1 MDDKLILQELKA
13 IKRALTC
20 GGSIGGSNS
29 DTNLALDTFQIYNCS
44 EEPVGSPQDV
54 LKTVVLNSITT
65 KICNITEL
73 SDAISAPIIE
83 SLDADTYISYTTPLK
98 ITGVDISNVKHYMY
112 LRHKIINKNK
122 TILTDEIE
130 YSLLGDAFSPAEPVV
145 DIVSYLTDWNFNEEE
160 ELIMAVNTTY
170 NIPINSVHSYTIT
183 VSGTGTT
190 STIQISANTPVPIA
204 NGYSKSIEFTT
215 TNQSEV
221 NIFCDTNDV
230 IRILKQY

>member
-65 KICNITEL
+65 KICNVQEIAE
-73 SDAISAPIIE
+73 AIS
-83 SLDADTYISYTTPLK
+83 TTDLA
-98 ITGVDISNVKHYMY
+98 TETT
-112 LRHKIINKNK
+112 LLQLL
-122 TILTDEIE
+122 TILNRE
-130 YSLLGDAFSPAEPVV
+130 Y
-145 DIVSYLTDWNFNEEE
+145 NEEE
-160 ELIMAVNTTY
+160 ELIITANTTY

>member
-1 MDDKLILQELKA
+1 
-13 IKRALTC
+13 
-20 GGSIGGSNS
+20 
-29 DTNLALDTFQIYNCS
+29 
-44 EEPVGSPQDV
+44 
-54 LKTVVLNSITT
+54 
-65 KICNITEL
+65 
-73 SDAISAPIIE
+73 
-83 SLDADTYISYTTPLK
+83 
-98 ITGVDISNVKHYMY
+98 
-112 LRHKIINKNK
+112 
-122 TILTDEIE
+122 
-130 YSLLGDAFSPAEPVV
+130 
-145 DIVSYLTDWNFNEEE
+145 
-160 ELIMAVNTTY
+160 MAVNTTY